1 MYSDEAAI
9 HNISSFLVH
18 CTNRPIWPGRKWQKI
33 VKLCIFRSLS
43 TRSHKLGIKTL
54 TLLLTATDCWETM
67 RRFNIMAI
75 QGTFCP
81 FKGKSKTKFQK
92 GFLVSKSFSF
102 SICFCR
108 VYRVFFSPLLKSQP
122 TQYSLAAAAA
132 QWGHSDFLTRGHTI
146 WELFPSALMPMLL
159 YGSASCFGYCRGT
172 EGLAHT
178 PQKTKVIF
186 CH

>member
-1 MYSDEAAI
+1 MCCDEAAI
-9 HNISSFLVH
+9 YSISSFLVN
-18 CTNRPIWPGRKWQKI
+18 CTNRPILPGRKWQKI

-108 VYRVFFSPLLKSQP
+108 VYRVFFFPPFKISAHPILFGSRCCAVGSFWFSNQGTYYLRTLSISINANAPLWVGQLLWLLQGNRRVS
-122 TQYSLAAAAA
+122 T
-132 QWGHSDFLTRGHTI
+132 HSSKDQSH
-146 WELFPSALMPMLL
+146 
-159 YGSASCFGYCRGT
+159 
-172 EGLAHT
+172 
-178 PQKTKVIF
+178 F